1 VPSSPIARRALLRAG
16 AGLAVGAVVGPVAWR
31 LARGSAATA
40 AGGTGATSASG
51 GVGPNGSV
59 APPGCAAPVRSGPPA
74 ATAPPRAPLHPD
86 ALASFVDP
94 LPVPRVLA
102 ASGRRAD
109 PADPSRTIAHH
120 RVEMRAAPVRI
131 HRDVPPTTMWTF
143 EGTMPGPTI
152 EARRGE
158 PLLVEWVNALPA
170 RHMLPVDTTL
180 HGAGPDVPEVRAV
193 VHVHGARVPP
203 ESDGH
208 PEAWVAPGGSI
219 LARYPAAQDAA
230 TLWYHDHAMGIERLN
245 VYAGLLGCFLVRD
258 EVEDALD
265 LPRGAREI
273 PLVLCDRFFDADGR
287 LHYPASRDPSAPWVS
302 EVYGDAL
309 LVNGALRPYLDA
321 EPARYR
327 LRVVNASNARSY
339 ALAFGDGRVFHAIGG
354 DQGLLP
360 APVAL
365 RAVSLA
371 PGERADLVV
380 DLGDA
385 AGRAIEL
392 RTGVVPLMQFRVA
405 AGSASAGAGGRA
417 GRARSRPLPA
427 VLRPIERVDPAAAAA
442 TRTLTLDEFH
452 DPVRGRMQM
461 LLDRKY
467 WHDPVSERPVL
478 GTTEVWRL
486 VNTTGDA
493 HPIHL
498 HLARFRVL
506 DRQAFDA
513 DEYATSGRMELV
525 GPAVPPPPEE
535 AGWKDTVRADPGVV
549 TRIAARFEG
558 FAGRYVWH
566 CHVLEHA
573 ANEMMRPMDVVAP
586 G

>member
-1 VPSSPIARRALLRAG
+1 LPLLARRALLRAG
-16 AGLAVGAVVGPVAWR
+16 AALAAGGVVGPAAWR
-31 LARGSAATA
+31 LARGSAGNGSGAGPGSGATA
-40 AGGTGATSASG
+40 SA
-51 GVGPNGSV
+51 SV
-59 APPGCAAPVRSGPPA
+59 APPGCAGSVRNGPPA
-74 ATAPPRAPLHPD
+74 QAGPPRAPLHPD

-102 ASGRRAD
+102 PSGRRAD
-109 PADPSRTIAHH
+109 PADPSRTIPVY
-120 RVEMRAAPVRI
+120 RVEMRAAPVRV
-131 HRDVPPTTMWTF
+131 HREVPPTTMWTY

-180 HGAGPDVPEVRAV
+180 HGAGPGVPEVRAV

-208 PEAWVAPGGSI
+208 PEAWVAPGGAI
-219 LARYPAAQDAA
+219 LARYPAAQDAT

-258 EVEDALD
+258 DAEGALD
-265 LPRGAREI
+265 LPRGAREV
-273 PLVLCDRFFDADGR
+273 PLVLCDRNFDADGQLR
-287 LHYPASRDPSAPWVS
+287 YPVSNDPSAPWVS
-302 EVYGDAL
+302 EVVGDAI
-309 LVNGALRPYLDA
+309 LVNGALRPYFDA

-327 LRVVNASNARSY
+327 LRVVNASNGRTF
-339 ALAFGDGRVFHAIGG
+339 ALAFADGRVFHAIGG
-354 DQGLLP
+354 DQGLLG

-365 RAVSLA
+365 RGVSLA
-371 PGERADLVV
+371 PGERVDLVV

-385 AGRAIEL
+385 AGRAVEL
-392 RTGVVPLMQFRVA
+392 RTGVVPLLQMRVA
-405 AGSASAGAGGRA
+405 AKPRE
-417 GRARSRPLPA
+417 RARTRSLPA
-427 VLRPIERVDPAAAAA
+427 VLRRIEPAATVAASA
-442 TRTLTLDEFH
+442 VGTRTLTIDEFH

-461 LLDRKY
+461 LLDKKY

-478 GTTEVWRL
+478 GTTEVWSL

-506 DRQAFDA
+506 DRQAFDP
-513 DEYATSGRMELV
+513 DEYAATGTMTLV
-525 GPAVPPPPEE
+525 GPRVPPPPEE

-558 FAGRYVWH
+558 FTGTYVWH

-573 ANEMMRPMDVVAP
+573 ANEMMRPMEIVAP